1 MSLRYKIGAM
11 ILWFGVMSLGLWG
24 ISRVWVRAEV
34 PFQWENRGK
43 EVVITE
49 SFAPAGQLMSGD
61 VVQSLGPYSLQAGEE
76 IEFALDGTRAGD
88 AIAARLRRGET
99 AVPVTLILRPRN
111 TWHYAVVNLTLGFFI
126 ILIGVWVFF
135 NKSREKPARIFW
147 GLTLCLG
154 LAILI
159 STARLPAGTPPW
171 MYLLPVVY
179 WFIYPLFPAFFLHFV
194 TIFPREKLVWR
205 SRLVRR
211 LLIYGPALSFIILLQ
226 FHHLQALFS
235 RNLEYFRAYY
245 RYFNFHRLYLILFFL
260 IAMAALIH
268 SYRTA
273 RSGIEKDKV
282 RWILWGL
289 AMGCAPFI
297 VLWSIPLAFG
307 APPLVPEEITSLAL
321 LIAPLSF
328 AVAIVKYNAFDI
340 DVVINRSLV
349 YGLLSSGVVGVY
361 LLLSGLAG
369 HLMTTM
375 SPEANRTVA
384 VLCTLTAAALFN
396 PAKQKIQNFVDRTF
410 YRIKYNYR
418 LATKEFSRL
427 MATTRTQPE
436 VLHTLMMHIHAA
448 VPLEKM
454 AILNSVQG
462 RYEILGEHEI
472 TATERDFLAAE
483 TGQEMLQ
490 TALMQALGMM
500 IEGLVPGVVLE
511 HKLENQ
517 HFEILLPIAINEGE
531 WGMLLLGRK
540 LAGNKH
546 TEEDLELYL
555 ALAAE
560 ALNAISRIRFQ
571 EAAVRERAEREKL
584 EALNRLQ
591 DEKNH
596 ELEIKNQEIIRTQE
610 KLVTQEKLASLG
622 ALTAGIAHEI
632 KNPLNFV
639 NNFAHLSIDLME
651 ELRTAFAR
659 QRDKVEPEA
668 LAEID
673 DLIATLQKNAEKIN
687 HHGKRADSIVH
698 NMMMHSRGKAGHREM
713 TDINLL
719 LDEAVNLTY
728 HGIRAQDVA
737 FNITLEKRYDATI
750 GKLDVVPQDLQ
761 RVFLNIISNA
771 CYAANEQKLKLGN
784 SDFSPTLSVSSQ
796 NLKEMIEI
804 RIRDNGGGISAEI
817 RDKIFNP
824 FFTTK
829 PAGKGTGLGL
839 SISYDIVVQEHSGEI
854 RLETEE
860 GKFTEFIIRLPRAS
874 K

>member
-1 MSLRYKIGAM
+1 MRVVYKIGF
-11 ILWFGVMSLGLWG
+11 ILLLLGTIGIGLWG

-34 PFQWENRGK
+34 PFQWENRGQ

-49 SFAPAGQLMSGD
+49 SFAPAGLLRPGD
-61 VVQSLGPYSLQAGEE
+61 VVQSIGAYNLQSGEE

-88 AIAARLRRGET
+88 AIAARLHRGET
-99 AVPVTLILRPRN
+99 EVPVTLILRPRN
-111 TWHYAVVNLTLGFFI
+111 TWHYAIVNLILGFFI

-135 NKSREKPARIFW
+135 NKNREKPARIFL
-147 GLTLCLG
+147 GLTLSLG

-159 STARLPAGTPPW
+159 STARLPAGAQPW
-171 MYLLPVVY
+171 TYLLPIVY
-179 WFIYPLFPAFFLHFV
+179 WFIYPLFPAFFVHFV

-211 LLIYGPALSFIILLQ
+211 LLIYGPALSFIFLLQ
-226 FHHLQALFS
+226 SHHLTALFS
-235 RNLEYFRAYY
+235 RDLEHFRAYY

-273 RSGIEKDKV
+273 RSGIEKNKL
-282 RWILWGL
+282 RWIFWGL

-321 LIAPLSF
+321 LLAPVSF
-328 AVAIVKYNAFDI
+328 AVAIVKYNVFDI
-340 DVVINRSLV
+340 DVVINRSMV
-349 YGLLSSGVVGVY
+349 YGLLSGGIVGMY

-369 HLMTTM
+369 HLMMTM

-384 VLCTLTAAALFN
+384 ILCTVIAAALFN

-427 MATTRTQPE
+427 MAASRTQPE
-436 VLHTLMMHIHAA
+436 VLHALTAHIHAA

-454 AILNSVQG
+454 AILNFVQG
-462 RYEILGEHEI
+462 RYEILAGHEI
-472 TATERDFLAAE
+472 TATERAFLATE
-483 TGQEMLQ
+483 PSQEMLQ
-490 TALMQALGMM
+490 TALMQGLGMM
-500 IEGLVPGVVLE
+500 VEGMVPGVALE
-511 HKLENQ
+511 QKLENQ
-517 HFEILLPIAINEGE
+517 HFEHLLPVAINEGE

-540 LAGNKH
+540 LAGTKH
-546 TEEDLELYL
+546 TEEDFELYL
-555 ALAAE
+555 ALTAE
-560 ALNAISRIRFQ
+560 AINAISRIRFQ
-571 EAAVRERAEREKL
+571 EAAMQERAEREKL

-591 DEKNH
+591 DEKNR
-596 ELEIKNQEIIRTQE
+596 ELELKNQEIIRTQE

-651 ELRTAFAR
+651 ELRAVFAK

-673 DLIATLQKNAEKIN
+673 DLLATLQKNAEKIN

-698 NMMMHSRGKAGHREM
+698 NMMMHSRGKAGHREL
-713 TDINLL
+713 TDVNLL

-728 HGIRAQDVA
+728 HGIRAQDVT
-737 FNITLEKRYDATI
+737 FNITIEKSYDATI
-750 GKLDVVPQDLQ
+750 GKLAVVPQDLQ
-761 RVFLNIISNA
+761 RAFLNIISNA

-784 SDFSPTLSVSSQ
+784 SAFSPTLSLRSQ
-796 NLKEMIEI
+796 NLKEIIEI
-804 RIRDNGGGISAEI
+804 RIRDNGGGIPAEI
-817 RDKIFNP
+817 REKIFNP

-839 SISYDIVVQEHSGEI
+839 SISYDIIVQEHSGEI
-854 RLETEE
+854 QIETDE
-860 GKFTEFIIRLPRAS
+860 GKFTEFIIRLPRAL

>member
-1 MSLRYKIGAM
+1 MNRSHKIGLTI
-11 ILWFGVMSLGLWG
+11 ILFGVLTFGLWG
-24 ISRVWVRAEV
+24 ISLVWVRSEV
-34 PFQWENRGK
+34 PFKWENRGQ

-49 SFAPAGQLMSGD
+49 SLASAGLLMAGD
-61 VVQSLGPYSLQAGEE
+61 VVLRIGPYALQSGEE

-88 AIAARLRRGET
+88 SISARVRRGENEL
-99 AVPVTLILRPRN
+99 PVTLILRPRN
-111 TWHYAVVNLTLGFFI
+111 SWHYTIVNLILGFFI

-135 NKSREKPARIFW
+135 NKSREKPARIFL
-147 GLTLCLG
+147 GLTLSLG

-159 STARLPAGTPPW
+159 STARLPAGSQPW
-171 MYLLPVVY
+171 TYLLPIVY
-179 WFIYPLFPAFFLHFV
+179 WFIYPLFPAFFVHFV

-205 SRLVRR
+205 SRSVRR
-211 LLIYGPALSFIILLQ
+211 FLIYGPALIFIILLQ
-226 FHHLQALFS
+226 THHLPALFNRS
-235 RNLEYFRAYY
+235 LDSFREYY
-245 RYFNFHRLYLILFFL
+245 RYFNFHRLYIILFFL

-268 SYRTA
+268 SYWTA
-273 RSGIEKDKV
+273 RSGIEKNKL
-282 RWILWGL
+282 RWIFWGL

-307 APPLVPEEITSLAL
+307 APPLIPEEITSLAL

-328 AVAIVKYNAFDI
+328 AVAIVKYNFFDI

-349 YGLLSSGVVGVY
+349 YGLLSGGIIGVY

-384 VLCTLTAAALFN
+384 ILCTVIAAALFN

-418 LATKEFSRL
+418 LATKAFSQL
-427 MATTRTQPE
+427 MAATRTQPE
-436 VLHTLMMHIHAA
+436 VLQALLAHIHAA

-454 AILNSVQG
+454 AILNSVHG
-462 RYEILGEHEI
+462 KYEILADRAI
-472 TATERDFLAAE
+472 AAAERVFLASE

-500 IEGLVPGVVLE
+500 VEGSVPSIALE
-511 HKLENQ
+511 QKLANQ
-517 HFEILLPIAINEGE
+517 PFEVMLPITISEGE
-531 WGMLLLGRK
+531 WAILLLGRK

-560 ALNAISRIRFQ
+560 AFNAISRIRFQ
-571 EAAVRERAEREKL
+571 EAAVQERVEREKL
-584 EALNRLQ
+584 EALNRLK
-591 DEKNH
+591 DEKNR
-596 ELEIKNQEIIRTQE
+596 ELELKNEEIIRTQE

-651 ELRTAFAR
+651 ELRAALAN
-659 QRDKVEPEA
+659 QREKLAPAA

-673 DLIATLQKNAEKIN
+673 EIVLTLQKNAEKIN
-687 HHGKRADSIVH
+687 QHGKRADSIVH
-698 NMMMHSRGKAGHREM
+698 NMMMHSRGKSGQREM
-713 TDINLL
+713 TDINQL

-737 FNITLEKRYDATI
+737 FNITIEKSYDGSI
-750 GKLDVVPQDLQ
+750 GKLNVVPQDLQ

-771 CYAANEQKLKLGN
+771 CYATNEQKLKLAN
-784 SDFSPTLSVSSQ
+784 QDFSPTLSVYSK
-796 NLKEMIEI
+796 NLQDGIEI
-804 RIRDNGGGISAEI
+804 RIRDNGGGIPAEI

-839 SISYDIVVQEHSGEI
+839 SMSYDIVVQEHNGEI
-854 RLETEE
+854 HLETAE
-860 GKFTEFIIRLPRAS
+860 GKFTEFVIRLPRA
-874 K
+874 